1 MARLTRLRPFSVTSA
16 FSMILREES
25 LRRPE
30 IFAFATGT
38 RSIMRSCSK
47 EMTNR
52 SSLWPAI
59 SFASMSITRPTPWV
73 G

>member
-1 MARLTRLRPFSVTSA
+1 MARLTRLRPFRVTSA
-16 FSMILREES
+16 FSMILREDS

-30 IFAFATGT
+30 SFAFITGT
-38 RSIMRSCSK
+38 RSIMRSCSN
-47 EMTNR
+47 EMTNS

-59 SFASMSITRPTPWV
+59 SFASMSTTLPTPWV